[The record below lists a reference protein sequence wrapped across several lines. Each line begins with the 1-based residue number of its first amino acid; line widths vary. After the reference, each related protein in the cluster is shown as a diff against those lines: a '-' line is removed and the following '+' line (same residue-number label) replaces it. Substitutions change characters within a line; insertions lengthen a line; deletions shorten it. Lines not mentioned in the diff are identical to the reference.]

1 MQEIIKYHSSVRNA
15 ILFSTSFFHLLFRF
29 IVDLLF
35 ICTTTARGD
44 NKQSNKQT
52 NKKNY
57 NRQLCNECHC
67 HRRCRGS
74 SIPYAFDHR
83 FHTQSHSTFA
93 VWVYGSC
100 SQNTPTKMYYL
111 YMYRNYVYMT
121 IGRVFK
127 RFRFLVESKIFFF
140 VVAKTG

>member
-1 MQEIIKYHSSVRNA
+1 M
-15 ILFSTSFFHLLFRF
+15 RF
-29 IVDLLF
+29 YFPLHFF
-35 ICTTTARGD
+35 ICSFVLSLICFSYAQLRHAVITSKAT
-44 NKQSNKQT
+44 NKQT
-52 NKKNY
+52 KNY

-127 RFRFLVESKIFFF
+127 RFRFLVESKIFIF